1 MRILGLDVGSRTV
14 GVAMSDPMGWTAAA
28 MEIIRINED
37 EGDFGLD
44 RLGEIITANK
54 VTGIV
59 IGLPKNMNNSE
70 GPRVDASRYYGK
82 LVEDNFSLPIDFID
96 ERLTTVEASRILIE
110 EADMSR
116 EKRKGVID
124 KLAAQFILQ
133 NYLDSKG
140 KLTL

>member
-1 MRILGLDVGSRTV
+1 MRILGLDVGSKTV
-14 GVAMSDPMGWTAAA
+14 GVAMSDPLGWTATAL
-28 MEIIRINED
+28 EIIRIDED
-37 EGDFGLD
+37 KGEFGLE
-44 RLGEIITANK
+44 RLSEIITEKK

-70 GPRVDASRYYGK
+70 GPRVQASKDYGK
-82 LVEDNFSLPIDFID
+82 LVEDNFNLPVDFID
-96 ERLTTVEASRILIE
+96 ERLTTVEANRILIE

-133 NYLDSKG
+133 NYLDGKG
-140 KLTL
+140 KLTQ